1 MKKWTVFFS
10 SALLVFVCVFAK
22 EDRAGGQAKAGAQAK
37 KKTPAA
43 EAPLP
48 MVDKE
53 KIRAHVKYLSSD
65 ELEGRG
71 TGQRGGDMAADYIGK
86 QFASYGLKPAG
97 DKGTFFQEVPMVGVK
112 TLAGT
117 TFEFVEASGK
127 SFEAKNLIDFVT
139 NNESQAETADI
150 DAPIVFVGYGIK
162 APEYD
167 WDDYKTVDLHGKVAL
182 LFVNEPSSD
191 DPDFFKG
198 KALTYYGRWT
208 YKFEETA
215 RRGAVA
221 ALIIHRTDLASYG
234 WDVVRNSWGTERS
247 YLKRDETPKLQAAS
261 WIQLDVAKRIMG
273 LVGLDLDKL
282 FQRAQMKDFR
292 PLQLPIRLKAHVASE
307 LNPFVSRN
315 VLAMLPGTD
324 AVLGKEA
331 VLYTAHYDHLGI
343 DPSLPGDKIYNG
355 ANDNA
360 TGCGILLELARVWAA
375 MPVAAPRSILFA
387 SVTAEEQ
394 GLLGSEYL
402 RKHSPAPPGRILVDL
417 NFDDVPP
424 LGTPEEVEVSGAER
438 TTFYPVVQAT
448 AQDFHLAIRPDSRPE
463 AGHYYRSDHF
473 SLARVGVPSF
483 SINEG
488 IKFAGHDAQWG
499 DEQAKDFTVHRYH
512 QPSDEYSPDMDFT
525 GDAVIA
531 RFGFVLGSKAA
542 WLPTLP
548 GWVPGDEFE
557 AARKKSQASTPA
569 GSYLFEDMPTLRV
582 VHYEPLHYPPLAART
597 RAVGTVT
604 LHIVVDKTGAV
615 TEVEILRGHPLL
627 TGAVKDSLRSWKF
640 APLAATESG
649 FDLNCEFML
658 RENPDYKLD
667 EEISFPSPRRIQI
680 VASPPLIQP
689 TYSSKHD

>member
-1 MKKWTVFFS
+1 MKRYFLTILFAAF
-10 SALLVFVCVFAK
+10 ACVCVLRMTEHVAAHGK
-22 EDRAGGQAKAGAQAK
+22 KASA
-37 KKTPAA
+37 PAA
-43 EAPLP
+43 PPVIDNER
-48 MVDKE
+48 
-53 KIRAHVKYLSSD
+53 IREHVKYLSSD
-65 ELEGRG
+65 GMEGRG
-71 TGQRGGDMAADYIGK
+71 TGQRGGDLAADYIAK

-97 DKGTFFQEVPMVGVK
+97 DNGTFFQNVPMVGVG
-112 TLAGT
+112 TLPET
-117 TFEFVEASGK
+117 TFKFTEASGK
-127 SFEAKNLIDFVT
+127 SFEAKNLTDFVT
-139 NNESQAETADI
+139 NNESQTETADI

-182 LFVNEPSSD
+182 LVVNEPSSD

-198 KALTYYGRWT
+198 KAMTYYGRWT
-208 YKFEETA
+208 YKIEETA

-221 ALIIHRTDLASYG
+221 TLIIHRTDLASYG
-234 WDVVRNSWGTERS
+234 WEVVRNSWGTERS
-247 YLKRDETPKLQAAS
+247 YLQRDDAPKLQAAS
-261 WIQLDVAKRIMG
+261 WIQLEVARRLVG

-282 FQRAQMKDFR
+282 FQRAQMKDFK
-292 PLQLPIRLKAHVASE
+292 PLQLPIRLKARVASK
-307 LNPFVSRN
+307 LRPFVSRN
-315 VLAMLPGTD
+315 VLAMLPGAD
-324 AVLGKEA
+324 PVLGKEA

-343 DPSLPGDKIYNG
+343 DPNLPGDKIYNG
-355 ANDNA
+355 TNDNA

-375 MPVAAPRSILFA
+375 TPVAPRRSILFA

-402 RKHSPAPPGRILVDL
+402 GKHSPVAPGKISVDL

-438 TTFYPVVQAT
+438 TTFYTVVQAS
-448 AQDFHLAIRPDSRPE
+448 ARDFGLAIRPDPRPE

-488 IKFAGHDAQWG
+488 IKFAGHPAEWG
-499 DEQAKDFTVHRYH
+499 EEQAKDFTEHRYH
-512 QPSDEYSPDMDFT
+512 QPGDEYSPDMDFN